1 MCQYAVEFHHRTA
14 RRRPAMKLGFRY
26 TGEGGVAAANC
37 CSLTAPGGEDCQARD
52 IGPNTEAL
60 FMASRSS

>member
-1 MCQYAVEFHHRTA
+1 
-14 RRRPAMKLGFRY
+14 MKLGFRY